1 MIINTGG
8 RTDTVNYYSDWLL
21 NRFEEG
27 YVYSRNPLFP
37 NHITK
42 YTLDPS
48 VVDCVVFCSKNYR
61 PILPELHRI
70 TDRFNIFCHL
80 LYIQHNIM
88 LIIRVKAHLLLI
100 VGNKIVTKK
109 TKKSLCGGLHVQR

>member
-21 NRFEEG
+21 KRFEEG
-27 YVYSRNPLFP
+27 YVYSRNPLFQ

-48 VVDCVVFCSKNYR
+48 VVDCMVFCSKNYR

-70 TDRFNIFCHL
+70 TDRFNGFCH
-80 LYIQHNIM
+80 YTITAYGKDVEPNVPNIDRSIDT
-88 LIIRVKAHLLLI
+88 LVELSEKVGSKHLA
-100 VGNKIVTKK
+100 
-109 TKKSLCGGLHVQR
+109 